1 MNFVYSIQRNADLR
15 LKESASLCL
24 SLSLLCAILFIPK
37 AFADES
43 VTVKETNIST
53 SAPLNSAS
61 TVTVEHTKSVM
72 EPSVVQETVGSQ
84 GRTVQPLIMERK
96 DKLLDK
102 TTYTTRPSGS
112 VMSTTTVLKDAP
124 ADPPQVIQKT
134 ESP

>member
-1 MNFVYSIQRNADLR
+1 MNFLYSNQQNADR
-15 LKESASLCL
+15 RSKESVSICL
-24 SLSLLCAILFIPK
+24 SLTLLCFILSIPS

-53 SAPLNSAS
+53 TAPANSAS

-112 VMSTTTVLKDAP
+112 VMSTTTVVKDAP